1 MTLLRRLV
9 PLEDAEIPAF
19 RWSFTYFFFLFSSY
33 YVIRP
38 LRDALGLAGRED
50 ALTWL
55 FLLTLVGVFLLN
67 PLFGALVA
75 RFPRRVFVPV
85 VYHVLAASLVVFA
98 VLLAALGPAGRT
110 TVAQVFFVWASIFNL
125 FAVSVFWGF
134 MADVWTSG
142 QGQRLF
148 GAIGVGGTLGS
159 IAGSA
164 LTGALVA
171 KLGPPPLLVFAALL
185 LEGAVFAI
193 ARLVRVARE
202 NHAAAPAHGDAL
214 HALDQPPP
222 RGSAFTGLRLVL
234 TRPYLLAICGFLLL
248 YTMSSTFLYF
258 EQARI
263 VRTAFAD
270 AGARAAFFGR
280 VDLAVNVLT
289 VLAQLLLAGRVIP
302 RLGVGGTLAILP
314 LVTLGGFAV
323 LGLAPVLAVLAVFQV
338 VRRAT
343 EYALVRPARETLFT
357 VVGRDE
363 KYTSKSFIDT
373 FVYRGGDALGALGD
387 RALAALQLG
396 AAGIALV
403 FAPLAV
409 LWLLLAAFLGRRQR
423 ALASADVS
431 ARS

>member
-9 PLEDAEIPAF
+9 PIEDAEVPAF
-19 RWSFTYFFFLFSSY
+19 LWSFTYFFFLLGSY

-38 LRDALGLAGRED
+38 LRDALGLSGRED

-67 PLFGALVA
+67 PLFGTLVA

-85 VYHVLAASLVVFA
+85 VYHVLALSLVVFA
-98 VLLAALGPAGRT
+98 ALLAVLEPAGRT

-134 MADVWTSG
+134 MADVWKSG

-171 KLGPPPLLVFAALL
+171 RLGPPPLLVFAALL

-193 ARLVRVARE
+193 ARLVRVARD
-202 NHAAAPAHGDAL
+202 NHVPVRDTDV

-258 EQARI
+258 EQARL

-289 VLAQLLLAGRVIP
+289 VLAQVLLSGRVIP

-314 LVTLGGFAV
+314 LVTLGGFGV
-323 LGLAPVLAVLAVFQV
+323 LGLAPVILVLAVFQV

-373 FVYRGGDALGALGD
+373 FVYRGGDALGALGE
-387 RALAALQLG
+387 RALATLQLG

-409 LWLLLAAFLGRRQR
+409 LWLLLAAFLGKRQR
-423 ALASADVS
+423 ALAAEG
-431 ARS
+431 AGAGLRP